1 MAQDND
7 TSPNQERWLATKTID
22 HLKSDKAFVYPKSVV
37 EAVSTIVIAVHDSYE
52 RNDNAIK
59 YLSETV
65 VKTLQQR
72 PVADQY
78 MQINR
83 TDLAQKPLIVQLLI
97 LMQDIVIKQQLGQ
110 SVQQLV
116 WLSIAMHTAALLI
129 VSGRKTDTDT
139 NNILMQFKMA
149 QFSAS
154 SRRIW
159 LWPALPDID
168 QTQINVK
175 RILSVFNSLLEQQK
189 SALELLNNKQSMHI
203 EEKKLAKDESDEK
216 AKQKEKIK
224 KAKSDAKARISQIE
238 KITTAYQN
246 AHVPQKPKPKRK
258 KLPKNIKIK
267 AINLADN
274 TSTLPLDST
283 ATSHNWNT
291 TPSNDAWGSTRDD
304 IEHSATAV
312 DLAFLDPNTEI
323 YEGLTTNFEERID
336 HYETPYVSYGEYP
349 NPLIKNSIP
358 LQTIDLSLQQ
368 NYMSQRDL
376 ALNSNTRLLSLAGY
390 QALFAA
396 LNQDASTLPESETH
410 KTCAGILLL
419 SMITGLP
426 VKSLLMPGYIGHP
439 GIFNIEGK
447 KYYIKH
453 SLGITE
459 RSTSQ
464 TLVEGDYENH
474 SDTIKVPLPLWLID
488 DLLAC
493 ELPVKEDFT
502 TYLADLR
509 NSLGLPYLSVNRI
522 ETALHVMLSRYT
534 PDCHRH
540 IADIICRTPAPHAPA
555 MYYSSHTS
563 EMIIAHYKSALSV
576 LSSLSSFDL
585 TYITPWHKYTVGSG
599 FALKIDSV
607 QNIMNDMKVWADQS
621 TNDED
626 HFNRTSIFVWF
637 IFCLLTGVRPNNGLG
652 KTYNIDLEMGWLV
665 INDKPVKK
673 VKSDRLIPLCST
685 LVRHLIDYRA
695 YLIDYQAKHQSNH
708 VISATIDD
716 IRLGN
721 DEALLKLLSERT
733 PTFNAPILKDIKR
746 GDAYQTTKHII
757 DANPYWTRHFVRT
770 QLERLGVSLSLINTV
785 IGHEKARQEVLG
797 RFSSSSKADIKRVAS
812 AFEQIAEQLGLS
824 NIEINHYTNPN
835 HFGISPAEVDH
846 ANR

>member
-1 MAQDND
+1 MTQNNK
-7 TSPNQERWLATKTID
+7 TSSSQQQISSEISRKTISA
-22 HLKSDKAFVYPKSVV
+22 LKNDGSFDYPETVI
-37 EAVSTIVIAVHDSYE
+37 EAISTIVSAMHYSYQSE
-52 RNDNAIK
+52 ENAIAD
-59 YLSETV
+59 LSKTIV
-65 VKTLQQR
+65 QTLQER

-83 TDLAQKPLIVQLLI
+83 TDLAQKPLIMQLLI

-129 VSGRKTDTDT
+129 VSGRKTDTET

-154 SRRIW
+154 SRRKW
-159 LWPALPDID
+159 LWQALPNIA
-168 QTQINVK
+168 QTEISIK
-175 RILSVFNSLLEQQK
+175 RILSEFNSLLEQQK
-189 SALELLNNKQSMHI
+189 SALEVLNDKQATHT
-203 EEKKLAKDESDEK
+203 EEKKASTGKSNENDK
-216 AKQKEKIK
+216 HIEKIK
-224 KAKSDAKARISQIE
+224 KDKADAKAKLSQIE

-246 AHVPQKPKPKRK
+246 AHVLHKPRPKRK
-258 KLPKNIKIK
+258 KPPKNIKIK

-274 TSTLPLDST
+274 TSTSHLDST

-291 TPSNDAWGSTRDD
+291 TPSNDAWGNTRDD
-304 IEHSATAV
+304 IEHSAIAI

-323 YEGLTTNFEERID
+323 YEGLTTSFEECID
-336 HYETPYVSYGEYP
+336 HYEAPYISYGEYP

-368 NYMSQRDL
+368 NYMSQRNL
-376 ALNSNTRLLSLAGY
+376 ALNSNTRLLSLVGY

-396 LNQDASTLPESETH
+396 LNQDASTLLESETH

-426 VKSLLMPGYIGHP
+426 VKSLLTPGYIGHP
-439 GIFNIEGK
+439 SIFNLEGK

-464 TLVEGDYENH
+464 TLAEEDYENH
-474 SDTIKVPLPLWLID
+474 SDTIKAPLPSWLID
-488 DLLAC
+488 NLLAC
-493 ELPVKEDFT
+493 QLPVKEDFT
-502 TYLADLR
+502 AYLADLR
-509 NSLGLPYLSVNRI
+509 SSLGLPYLSVNRI

-534 PDCHRH
+534 PDCHEH

-563 EMIIAHYKSALSV
+563 EMIVAHYKSALSV
-576 LSSLSSFDL
+576 LNNTGNFDL
-585 TYITPWHKYTVGSG
+585 FYITPWHKYTVGSG
-599 FALKIDSV
+599 FALKIESV
-607 QNIMNDMKVWADQS
+607 HAIINEIRKEVEQS
-621 TNDED
+621 VNESD
-626 HFNRTSIFVWF
+626 HFNNTSIFVWF
-637 IFCLLTGVRPNNGLG
+637 VFCLLTGVRPNNGLG
-652 KTYNIDLEMGWLV
+652 KTYNIDFDMGWLI

-673 VKSDRLIPLCST
+673 VKSDRLIPLCPT
-685 LVRHLIDYRA
+685 LVHCLTDYRA
-695 YLIDYQAKHQSNH
+695 YLIDYQVKHQTH
-708 VISATIDD
+708 HDISATIDD

-721 DEALLKLLSERT
+721 DEALLKLLSERLNT
-733 PTFNAPILKDIKR
+733 LKDIKR
-746 GDAYQTTKHII
+746 GDAYHMTKHIV
-757 DANPYWTRHFVRT
+757 DLNPYWTRHFVRT
-770 QLERLGVSLSLINTV
+770 QLEKRAVALELINSI

-797 RFSSSSKADIKRVAS
+797 RFSSSSKADVKKVAS
-812 AFEQIAEQLGLS
+812 VFEQIAAQLGLS
-824 NIEINHYTNPN
+824 DIKINHYSNSN
-835 HFGISPAEVDH
+835 HIGISPAEVDH